1 METICTSARG
11 NRPPTQLSRGQ
22 VLPFL
27 CWLFWRGYCIPP
39 VGPWMLVGG
48 GGMSFMT
55 ILISS
60 TSMLTQRS
68 HFEHHSLYPG
78 RYTPRKGTS
87 NDRSEYPG
95 RRYRF
100 KEVAFQCAKGS
111 YHPAIRLFSRYCEG
125 GLVLSAGFAVLCAH
139 VSCDVSC

>member
-1 METICTSARG
+1 MG
-11 NRPPTQLSRGQ
+11 
-22 VLPFL
+22 
-27 CWLFWRGYCIPP
+27 
-39 VGPWMLVGG
+39 
-48 GGMSFMT
+48 FMT
-55 ILISS
+55 ILINS

-95 RRYRF
+95 RRCRF

-125 GLVLSAGFAVLCAH
+125 GLVLSAGFAFLCAH
-139 VSCDVSC
+139 VGCDVSC